1 MGNKGRRV
9 SSIFMHV
16 GGYQMAKRRL
26 TLVPVNARGYRIGE
40 QHHRAKLSDH
50 DIELIHEL
58 LDGGMTQ
65 RLVAQKFEVS
75 RSSIRDIRNGRNR
88 SQTSDA
94 YRQTTKRAARERDRQ
109 NASRWPCRIKPAKP
123 EEFD

>member
-1 MGNKGRRV
+1 MSKE
-9 SSIFMHV
+9 MHV
-16 GGYQMAKRRL
+16 GGYQMAKRRNAL
-26 TLVPVNARGYRIGE
+26 IPVNSRGYRIGE

-65 RLVAQKFEVS
+65 RLVAQKFDCS
-75 RSSIRDIRNGRNR
+75 RRTVRDIAAGKLR
-88 SQTSDA
+88 SQTPDG
-94 YRQTTKRAARERDRQ
+94 YRQTALPTRERDRQ
-109 NASRWPCRIKPAKP
+109 LASRWPCRIKPAKP